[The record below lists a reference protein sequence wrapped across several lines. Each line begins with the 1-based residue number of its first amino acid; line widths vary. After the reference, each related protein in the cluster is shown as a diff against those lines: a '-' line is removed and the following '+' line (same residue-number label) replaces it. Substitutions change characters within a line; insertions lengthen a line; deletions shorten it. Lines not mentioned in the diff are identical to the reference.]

1 MLYAMEDII
10 YFNIS
15 RDGKD
20 LNDYKGVFNIFMLCN
35 KNRVTF
41 HQGNV
46 HYTADSGDFVVWLST
61 KPCDRIDYSDQTDA
75 DVLLVSDY
83 FLDLY
88 RPNQVS
94 DARGYEYQTI
104 NPILHST
111 LTLLARERTILDDDF
126 KNILRHSYTFQGYL
140 GEQIAGTL
148 LRVLLYDLWTFFSQL
163 AMKYRDE
170 RLPSP
175 HFARFLLE
183 TRYNCSKHR
192 DVAWYANKI
201 GVTPKYLT
209 EVSKDAT
216 NRPAGD
222 WIDEYAAIVLRKE
235 LSAENVSL
243 TDLAKE
249 MNFSSLPAF
258 TRYVKRV
265 LGCSP
270 SEFRDSLKKKYVF
283 IKNLSSE

>member
-1 MLYAMEDII
+1 MEDII

-46 HYTADSGDFVVWLST
+46 RYTAESGDFVVWLST

-104 NPILHST
+104 NPILRST
-111 LTLLARERTILDDDF
+111 LTLLARERTILEDDF

-163 AMKYRDE
+163 AMKYQDE
-170 RLPSP
+170 GLPSP

-183 TRYNCSKHR
+183 ARYNCSKHR

-209 EVSKDAT
+209 EISKDAT

-222 WIDEYAAIVLRKE
+222 WIDEYAAIILRKE
-235 LSAENVSL
+235 LSAENLSL

-283 IKNLSSE
+283 FENLPSE

>member
-1 MLYAMEDII
+1 MEDII

-46 HYTADSGDFVVWLST
+46 RYTADSGDFVVWLST

-88 RPNQVS
+88 RPNQVL

-104 NPILHST
+104 NPILYST
-111 LTLLARERTILDDDF
+111 RSSLAREKTILEDDF

-148 LRVLLYDLWTFFSQL
+148 LRVFLYDLWTYFSQL
-163 AMKYRDE
+163 TMKYQDE
-170 RLPSP
+170 RLPSL

-183 TRYNCSKHR
+183 ARYNCSKHR
-192 DVAWYANKI
+192 DVAWYANKV

-222 WIDEYAAIVLRKE
+222 WIDEYAAIILRKE
-235 LSAENVSL
+235 LSAENLSL
-243 TDLAKE
+243 TELAKE

-283 IKNLSSE
+283 IENLPSE

>member
-1 MLYAMEDII
+1 MEDII
-10 YFNIS
+10 YFNTS
-15 RDGKD
+15 RDGKN

-41 HQGNV
+41 HQGDV

-61 KPCDRIDYSDQTDA
+61 KPCDRIEYSDQTDA

-104 NPILHST
+104 NPILYST
-111 LTLLARERTILDDDF
+111 RSSLAREKTILEDDF

-163 AMKYRDE
+163 AMKYQDE
-170 RLPSP
+170 GLPSP

-183 TRYNCSKHR
+183 ARYNCSKHR

-209 EVSKDAT
+209 EISKDAT

-222 WIDEYAAIVLRKE
+222 WIDEYAVIILRKE
-235 LSAENVSL
+235 LSAENLSL
-243 TDLAKE
+243 TELAKE

>member
-1 MLYAMEDII
+1 MEDII

-104 NPILHST
+104 NPILYST
-111 LTLLARERTILDDDF
+111 RSSLAREKTILEDDF

-148 LRVLLYDLWTFFSQL
+148 LRVFLYDLWTYFSQL
-163 AMKYRDE
+163 TMKYQDE
-170 RLPSP
+170 RLPSL

-183 TRYNCSKHR
+183 ARYNCSKHR
-192 DVAWYANKI
+192 DVAWYANKV

-222 WIDEYAAIVLRKE
+222 WIDEYAAIILRKE
-235 LSAENVSL
+235 LSAENLSL
-243 TDLAKE
+243 TELAKE

-283 IKNLSSE
+283 IENLPSE

>member
-1 MLYAMEDII
+1 MEDII

-46 HYTADSGDFVVWLST
+46 RYTAESGDFVVWLST

-94 DARGYEYQTI
+94 DAQGYEYQTI
-104 NPILHST
+104 NPILRST
-111 LTLLARERTILDDDF
+111 LTLLARERTILEDDF

-183 TRYNCSKHR
+183 ARYNCSKHR

-209 EVSKDAT
+209 EISKDAT

-222 WIDEYAAIVLRKE
+222 WIDEYAAIILRKE
-235 LSAENVSL
+235 LSAENLSL
-243 TDLAKE
+243 TELAKE

-283 IKNLSSE
+283 FEKQPSE

>member
-1 MLYAMEDII
+1 MEDII

-46 HYTADSGDFVVWLST
+46 RYTADSGDFVVWLST

-104 NPILHST
+104 NPILRSS
-111 LTLLARERTILDDDF
+111 LTLLARERTILEDDF

-163 AMKYRDE
+163 AMKYQDE
-170 RLPSP
+170 GLPSP

-183 TRYNCSKHR
+183 ARYNCSKHR

-201 GVTPKYLT
+201 RVTPKYLT
-209 EVSKDAT
+209 EISKDAT

-222 WIDEYAAIVLRKE
+222 WIDEYAAIILRKE
-235 LSAENVSL
+235 LSAENLSL
-243 TDLAKE
+243 TELAKE

-283 IKNLSSE
+283 IENLPSE

>member
-1 MLYAMEDII
+1 MEDII

-46 HYTADSGDFVVWLST
+46 RYTADSGDFVVWLST

-104 NPILHST
+104 NPILRSS
-111 LTLLARERTILDDDF
+111 LTLLARERTIVEDDF

-148 LRVLLYDLWTFFSQL
+148 LRVFLYDIWTYFFQL
-163 AMKYRDE
+163 TLKYQDE
-170 RLPSP
+170 GLPSP
-175 HFARFLLE
+175 HFVRFLLDA
-183 TRYNCSKHR
+183 RYNCSKHR
-192 DVAWYANKI
+192 DVAWYANKE

-222 WIDEYAAIVLRKE
+222 WIDEYAAIILRKE
-235 LSAENVSL
+235 LSAENLSL

>member
-1 MLYAMEDII
+1 MEDII

-46 HYTADSGDFVVWLST
+46 RYTADSGDFVVWLST

-104 NPILHST
+104 NPILRSS
-111 LTLLARERTILDDDF
+111 LTLLARERTILEDDF

-163 AMKYRDE
+163 AMKYQDE
-170 RLPSP
+170 GLPSP

-183 TRYNCSKHR
+183 ARYNCSKHR

-209 EVSKDAT
+209 EISKDAT

-222 WIDEYAAIVLRKE
+222 WIDEYAAIILRKE
-235 LSAENVSL
+235 LSAENLSL
-243 TDLAKE
+243 TELAKE

>member
-1 MLYAMEDII
+1 MEDII

-104 NPILHST
+104 NPILYST
-111 LTLLARERTILDDDF
+111 RSSLAREKTILEDDF

-148 LRVLLYDLWTFFSQL
+148 LRVFLYDLWTYFSQL
-163 AMKYRDE
+163 TMKYQDE
-170 RLPSP
+170 RLPSL

-183 TRYNCSKHR
+183 ARYNGSKHR
-192 DVAWYANKI
+192 DVAWYANKV

-222 WIDEYAAIVLRKE
+222 WIDEYAAIILRKE
-235 LSAENVSL
+235 LSAENLSL

-270 SEFRDSLKKKYVF
+270 SEFRDSLRKKYVF
-283 IKNLSSE
+283 IEKRPSE

>member
-1 MLYAMEDII
+1 MEDII

-46 HYTADSGDFVVWLST
+46 RYTADSGDFVVWLST
-61 KPCDRIDYSDQTDA
+61 KACDRIDYSDQTDA

-104 NPILHST
+104 NPILRSS
-111 LTLLARERTILDDDF
+111 LTLLARERTILEDDF

-163 AMKYRDE
+163 AMKYQDE
-170 RLPSP
+170 GLPSP

-183 TRYNCSKHR
+183 ARYNCSKHR

-209 EVSKDAT
+209 EISKDAT

-222 WIDEYAAIVLRKE
+222 WIDEYAAIILRKE
-235 LSAENVSL
+235 LSAENLSL
-243 TDLAKE
+243 TELAKE

-283 IKNLSSE
+283 IENLPSE

>member
-1 MLYAMEDII
+1 MEDII

-88 RPNQVS
+88 RPQQVS

-104 NPILHST
+104 NPILYST
-111 LTLLARERTILDDDF
+111 RSSLAREKTILEDDF

-148 LRVLLYDLWTFFSQL
+148 LRVFLYDLWTYFSQL
-163 AMKYRDE
+163 TMKYQDE
-170 RLPSP
+170 RLPSL

-183 TRYNCSKHR
+183 ARYNCSKHR
-192 DVAWYANKI
+192 DVAWYANKV

-222 WIDEYAAIVLRKE
+222 WIDEYAAIILRKE
-235 LSAENVSL
+235 LSAENLSL

-270 SEFRDSLKKKYVF
+270 SEFRDSLRKKYVF
-283 IKNLSSE
+283 IEKLPSE

>member
-1 MLYAMEDII
+1 MEDII

-41 HQGNV
+41 HQGDV
-46 HYTADSGDFVVWLST
+46 HYTANSGDFVVWLST

-88 RPNQVS
+88 RPNQVL

-104 NPILHST
+104 NPILYST
-111 LTLLARERTILDDDF
+111 RSCLAREKTILEDDF

-148 LRVLLYDLWTFFSQL
+148 LRVFLYDLWTYFSQL
-163 AMKYRDE
+163 TMKYQDE
-170 RLPSP
+170 RLPSL

-183 TRYNCSKHR
+183 ARYNCSKHR
-192 DVAWYANKI
+192 DVAWYANKV

-222 WIDEYAAIVLRKE
+222 WIDEYAAIILRKE
-235 LSAENVSL
+235 LSAENLSL

-270 SEFRDSLKKKYVF
+270 SEFRDSLRKKYVF
-283 IKNLSSE
+283 IEKLPSE

>member
-1 MLYAMEDII
+1 MEDII

-41 HQGNV
+41 HQGDV
-46 HYTADSGDFVVWLST
+46 HYTANSGDFVVWLST

-104 NPILHST
+104 NPILYST
-111 LTLLARERTILDDDF
+111 RSSLAREKTILEDDF

-148 LRVLLYDLWTFFSQL
+148 LRVFLYDLWTYFSQL
-163 AMKYRDE
+163 TMKYQDE
-170 RLPSP
+170 RLPSL

-183 TRYNCSKHR
+183 ARYNCSKHR
-192 DVAWYANKI
+192 DVAWYANKV

-222 WIDEYAAIVLRKE
+222 WIDEYAAIILRKE
-235 LSAENVSL
+235 LSAENLSL

>member
-1 MLYAMEDII
+1 MEDII
-10 YFNIS
+10 YFNTS

-20 LNDYKGVFNIFMLCN
+20 LNNYKGVFNIFMLCN

-104 NPILHST
+104 NPILYST
-111 LTLLARERTILDDDF
+111 RSSLAREKTILEDDF

-148 LRVLLYDLWTFFSQL
+148 LRVFLYDLWTYFSQL
-163 AMKYRDE
+163 TMKYQDE
-170 RLPSP
+170 RLPSL

-183 TRYNCSKHR
+183 ARYNCSKHR
-192 DVAWYANKI
+192 DVAWYANKV

-222 WIDEYAAIVLRKE
+222 WIDEYAAIILRKE
-235 LSAENVSL
+235 LSAENLSL

-270 SEFRDSLKKKYVF
+270 SEFRDSLRKKYVF
-283 IKNLSSE
+283 IEKLPSE

>member
-1 MLYAMEDII
+1 MEDII

-41 HQGNV
+41 HQGDV

-104 NPILHST
+104 NPILYST
-111 LTLLARERTILDDDF
+111 RSSLAREKTILEDDF

-148 LRVLLYDLWTFFSQL
+148 LRVFLYDLWTYFSQL
-163 AMKYRDE
+163 TMKYQDE
-170 RLPSP
+170 RLPSL

-183 TRYNCSKHR
+183 ARYNCSKHR
-192 DVAWYANKI
+192 DVAWYANKV

-222 WIDEYAAIVLRKE
+222 WIDEYAAIILRKE
-235 LSAENVSL
+235 LSAENLSL

-270 SEFRDSLKKKYVF
+270 SEFRDSLRKKYVF
-283 IKNLSSE
+283 IEKLPSE

>member
-1 MLYAMEDII
+1 MEDII

-46 HYTADSGDFVVWLST
+46 RYTAESGDFVVWLST

-104 NPILHST
+104 NPILRSS
-111 LTLLARERTILDDDF
+111 LTLLARERTILEDDF

-163 AMKYRDE
+163 AMKYQDE
-170 RLPSP
+170 GLPSP

-183 TRYNCSKHR
+183 ARYNCSKHR

-209 EVSKDAT
+209 EISKDAT

-222 WIDEYAAIVLRKE
+222 WIDEYAAIILRKE
-235 LSAENVSL
+235 LSAENLSL
-243 TDLAKE
+243 TELAKE

-283 IKNLSSE
+283 IENLPSE

>member
-1 MLYAMEDII
+1 MEDII
-10 YFNIS
+10 YFNTY
-15 RDGKD
+15 RDGKN
-20 LNDYKGVFNIFMLCN
+20 LNDYKGIYNIFMLCN

-41 HQGNV
+41 NHGNV
-46 HYTADSGDFVVWLST
+46 HYPADSGDFVVWPSS
-61 KPCDRIDYSDQTDA
+61 KPCDGIDYSDQMDA

-88 RPNQVS
+88 RPKQVS
-94 DARGYEYQTI
+94 DARGYVYLTN
-104 NPILHST
+104 NPIIRGTVKS
-111 LTLLARERTILDDDF
+111 LAREKTIIENDF
-126 KNILRHSYTFQGYL
+126 INILRHSYTFQEYL

-148 LRVLLYDLWTFFSQL
+148 LRVLLYDIWTYFHQL
-163 AMKYRDE
+163 TMKCQDE
-170 RLPSP
+170 GLPSL

-183 TRYNCSKHR
+183 ARYNCSKHR
-192 DVAWYANKI
+192 DVAWYANKV

-222 WIDEYAAIVLRKE
+222 WIDEYAAIILRKE
-235 LSAENVSL
+235 LSAENLSL

>member
-1 MLYAMEDII
+1 MEDII

-46 HYTADSGDFVVWLST
+46 RYTADSGDFVVWLST

-104 NPILHST
+104 NPILRSS
-111 LTLLARERTILDDDF
+111 LTLLARERTILEDDF

-183 TRYNCSKHR
+183 ARYNCSKHR

-209 EVSKDAT
+209 EISKDAT

-222 WIDEYAAIVLRKE
+222 WIDEYAAIILRKE
-235 LSAENVSL
+235 LSAENLSL
-243 TDLAKE
+243 TELAKE

-283 IKNLSSE
+283 IENLPSE

>member
-1 MLYAMEDII
+1 MEDII
-10 YFNIS
+10 YFNTY
-15 RDGKD
+15 RDGNN
-20 LNDYKGVFNIFMLCN
+20 LNDYMGVYNIFMLCN

-46 HYTADSGDFVVWLST
+46 RYTADSGDFVVWLST

-104 NPILHST
+104 NPILRSS
-111 LTLLARERTILDDDF
+111 LTLLVRERTILEDDF

-183 TRYNCSKHR
+183 ARYNCSKHR

-209 EVSKDAT
+209 EISKDAT

-222 WIDEYAAIVLRKE
+222 WIDEYAAIILRKE
-235 LSAENVSL
+235 LSAENLSL

>member
-1 MLYAMEDII
+1 MEDII
-10 YFNIS
+10 YFNTS
-15 RDGKD
+15 RDGKN

-41 HQGNV
+41 HQGDV

-61 KPCDRIDYSDQTDA
+61 KPCDRIEYSDQTDA

-104 NPILHST
+104 NPILYST
-111 LTLLARERTILDDDF
+111 RSSLAREKTILEDDF

-148 LRVLLYDLWTFFSQL
+148 LRVFLYDLWTYFSQL
-163 AMKYRDE
+163 TMKYQDE
-170 RLPSP
+170 RLPSL

-183 TRYNCSKHR
+183 ARYNCSKHR
-192 DVAWYANKI
+192 DVAWYANKV

-222 WIDEYAAIVLRKE
+222 WIDEYAAIILRKE
-235 LSAENVSL
+235 LSAENLSL

-270 SEFRDSLKKKYVF
+270 SEFRDSLRKKYVF
-283 IKNLSSE
+283 IEKLPSE

>member
-1 MLYAMEDII
+1 MEDII
-10 YFNIS
+10 YFNTY
-15 RDGKD
+15 RDGKN
-20 LNDYKGVFNIFMLCN
+20 LNDYMGVYNIFMLCN
-35 KNRVTF
+35 KDRVTF

-46 HYTADSGDFVVWLST
+46 RYTADSGDFVVWLST

-111 LTLLARERTILDDDF
+111 LTRLARERTILDDDF

-183 TRYNCSKHR
+183 ARYNCSKHR

-216 NRPAGD
+216 NRPAGE
-222 WIDEYAAIVLRKE
+222 WIDEYAAIILRKE

-283 IKNLSSE
+283 VEKLPSE

>member
-1 MLYAMEDII
+1 MEDII
-10 YFNIS
+10 YFNTS

-46 HYTADSGDFVVWLST
+46 RYTADSGDFVVWLST

-104 NPILHST
+104 NPILYST
-111 LTLLARERTILDDDF
+111 RSSLAREKTILEDDF

-148 LRVLLYDLWTFFSQL
+148 LRVLLYDIWTYFSQL
-163 AMKYRDE
+163 TMKYQDE
-170 RLPSP
+170 GLPSL

-183 TRYNCSKHR
+183 ARYNCSKHR
-192 DVAWYANKI
+192 DVAWYANKV

-222 WIDEYAAIVLRKE
+222 WIDEYAAIILRKE
-235 LSAENVSL
+235 LSAENLSL
-243 TDLAKE
+243 TELAKE

-283 IKNLSSE
+283 FEKQPSE

>member
-1 MLYAMEDII
+1 MEDII
-10 YFNIS
+10 YFNTS
-15 RDGKD
+15 RDGKN

-46 HYTADSGDFVVWLST
+46 RYTADSGDFVVWLST

-104 NPILHST
+104 NPILYST
-111 LTLLARERTILDDDF
+111 RSSLAREKTILEDDF

-148 LRVLLYDLWTFFSQL
+148 LRVFLYDLWTYFSQL
-163 AMKYRDE
+163 TMKYQDE
-170 RLPSP
+170 RLPSL

-183 TRYNCSKHR
+183 ARYNCSKHR
-192 DVAWYANKI
+192 DVAWYANKV

-222 WIDEYAAIVLRKE
+222 WIDEYAAIILRKE
-235 LSAENVSL
+235 LSAENLSL

>member
-1 MLYAMEDII
+1 MEDII

-104 NPILHST
+104 NPILYST
-111 LTLLARERTILDDDF
+111 RSSLAREKTILEDDF

-148 LRVLLYDLWTFFSQL
+148 LRVFLYDLWTYFSQL
-163 AMKYRDE
+163 TMKYQDE
-170 RLPSP
+170 RLPSL

-183 TRYNCSKHR
+183 ARYNCSKHR
-192 DVAWYANKI
+192 DVAWYANKV

-222 WIDEYAAIVLRKE
+222 WIDEYAAIILRKE
-235 LSAENVSL
+235 LSAENLSL

-270 SEFRDSLKKKYVF
+270 SEFRDSLRKKYVF
-283 IKNLSSE
+283 IEKLPSE

>member
-1 MLYAMEDII
+1 MEDII

-46 HYTADSGDFVVWLST
+46 RYTADSGDFVVWLST

-104 NPILHST
+104 NPILRSS
-111 LTLLARERTILDDDF
+111 LTLLARERTILEDDF

-163 AMKYRDE
+163 AMKYQDE
-170 RLPSP
+170 GLPSP

-183 TRYNCSKHR
+183 ARYNCSKHR

-209 EVSKDAT
+209 EISKDAT

-283 IKNLSSE
+283 FENLPSE

>member
-1 MLYAMEDII
+1 MEDII

-15 RDGKD
+15 RDGKN

-104 NPILHST
+104 NPILYST
-111 LTLLARERTILDDDF
+111 RSSLAREKTILEDDF

-148 LRVLLYDLWTFFSQL
+148 LRVFLYDLWTYFSQL
-163 AMKYRDE
+163 TMKYQDE
-170 RLPSP
+170 RLPSL

-183 TRYNCSKHR
+183 ARYNCSKHR
-192 DVAWYANKI
+192 DVAWYANKV

-222 WIDEYAAIVLRKE
+222 WIDEYAAIILRKE
-235 LSAENVSL
+235 LSAENLSL

-270 SEFRDSLKKKYVF
+270 SEFRDSLRKKYVF
-283 IKNLSSE
+283 IEKRPSE

>member
-1 MLYAMEDII
+1 MEDII

-46 HYTADSGDFVVWLST
+46 RYTADSGDFVVWLST

-104 NPILHST
+104 NPILRSS
-111 LTLLARERTILDDDF
+111 LTLLARERTILEDDF

-148 LRVLLYDLWTFFSQL
+148 LRVFLYDIWTYFFQL
-163 AMKYRDE
+163 TLKYQDE
-170 RLPSP
+170 GLPSP
-175 HFARFLLE
+175 HFVRFLLDA
-183 TRYNCSKHR
+183 RYNCSKHR
-192 DVAWYANKI
+192 DVAWYANKE

-222 WIDEYAAIVLRKE
+222 WIDEYAAIILRKE
-235 LSAENVSL
+235 LSAENLSL

-283 IKNLSSE
+283 IENLPSE

>member
-1 MLYAMEDII
+1 MEDII

-104 NPILHST
+104 NPILRST
-111 LTLLARERTILDDDF
+111 LTLLARERTILEDDF

-148 LRVLLYDLWTFFSQL
+148 LRVFLYDLWTYFSQL
-163 AMKYRDE
+163 TMKYQDE
-170 RLPSP
+170 RLPSL

-183 TRYNCSKHR
+183 ARYNCSKHR
-192 DVAWYANKI
+192 DVAWYANKV

-222 WIDEYAAIVLRKE
+222 WIDEYAAIILRKE
-235 LSAENVSL
+235 LSAENLSL

-270 SEFRDSLKKKYVF
+270 SEFRDSLKK
-283 IKNLSSE
+283 

>member
-1 MLYAMEDII
+1 MEDII

-104 NPILHST
+104 NPILRST
-111 LTLLARERTILDDDF
+111 LTLLARERTILEDDF

-163 AMKYRDE
+163 AMKYQDE
-170 RLPSP
+170 GLPSP

-183 TRYNCSKHR
+183 ARYNCSKHR

-209 EVSKDAT
+209 EISKDAT

-222 WIDEYAAIVLRKE
+222 WIDEYAAIILRKE
-235 LSAENVSL
+235 LSAENLSL

>member
-1 MLYAMEDII
+1 MEDII

-46 HYTADSGDFVVWLST
+46 RYTAESGDFVVWLST

-104 NPILHST
+104 NPILRST
-111 LTLLARERTILDDDF
+111 LTLLARERTILEDDF

-163 AMKYRDE
+163 AMKYQDE
-170 RLPSP
+170 GLPSP

-183 TRYNCSKHR
+183 ARYNCSKHR

-209 EVSKDAT
+209 EISKDAT

-222 WIDEYAAIVLRKE
+222 WIDEYAAIILRKE
-235 LSAENVSL
+235 LSAENLSL

-283 IKNLSSE
+283 IENLPSE

>member
-1 MLYAMEDII
+1 MEDII
-10 YFNIS
+10 YFNTY
-15 RDGKD
+15 RDGKN
-20 LNDYKGVFNIFMLCN
+20 LNDYKGIYNIFMLCN
-35 KNRVTF
+35 KDRVTF
-41 HQGNV
+41 HHGHV
-46 HYTADSGDFVVWLST
+46 HYMAESGDFVVWLST

-111 LTLLARERTILDDDF
+111 LTRLARERTILDDDF

-183 TRYNCSKHR
+183 ARYNCSKHR

-283 IKNLSSE
+283 FENLPSE

>member
-1 MLYAMEDII
+1 MEDII

-46 HYTADSGDFVVWLST
+46 RYTADSGDFVVWLST

-104 NPILHST
+104 NPILRSS
-111 LTLLARERTILDDDF
+111 LTLLARERTILEDDF

-148 LRVLLYDLWTFFSQL
+148 LRVFLYDIWTYFSQL
-163 AMKYRDE
+163 TMKYQDE
-170 RLPSP
+170 GLPSL

-183 TRYNCSKHR
+183 VRYNCSKHR
-192 DVAWYANKI
+192 DVAWYANKV

-216 NRPAGD
+216 NRPAGE
-222 WIDEYAAIVLRKE
+222 WIDEYAAIILRKE

-249 MNFSSLPAF
+249 MIFSSLPAF

-283 IKNLSSE
+283 VEKLPSE

>member
-1 MLYAMEDII
+1 MEDII

-46 HYTADSGDFVVWLST
+46 RYTADSGDFVVWLST

-104 NPILHST
+104 NPILRST
-111 LTLLARERTILDDDF
+111 LTLLARERTILEDDF

-163 AMKYRDE
+163 AMKYQDE
-170 RLPSP
+170 GLPSP

-183 TRYNCSKHR
+183 ARYNCSKHR

-209 EVSKDAT
+209 EISKDAT

-222 WIDEYAAIVLRKE
+222 WIDEYAAIILRKE
-235 LSAENVSL
+235 LSAENLSL
-243 TDLAKE
+243 TELAKE

-283 IKNLSSE
+283 IENLPSE

>member
-1 MLYAMEDII
+1 MEDII

-46 HYTADSGDFVVWLST
+46 RYTAESGDFVVWLST

-104 NPILHST
+104 NPILRSS
-111 LTLLARERTILDDDF
+111 LTLLARERTILEDDF

-163 AMKYRDE
+163 AMKYQDE
-170 RLPSP
+170 GLPSP

-183 TRYNCSKHR
+183 ARYNCSKHR

-209 EVSKDAT
+209 EISKDAT

-222 WIDEYAAIVLRKE
+222 WIDEYAAIILRKE
-235 LSAENVSL
+235 LSAENLSL

>member
-1 MLYAMEDII
+1 MEDII

-46 HYTADSGDFVVWLST
+46 RYTADSGDFVVWLST

-88 RPNQVS
+88 RPQQVS

-104 NPILHST
+104 NPILRSS
-111 LTLLARERTILDDDF
+111 LTLLARERTILEDDF

-163 AMKYRDE
+163 AMKYQDE
-170 RLPSP
+170 GLPSP

-183 TRYNCSKHR
+183 ARYNCSKHR

-209 EVSKDAT
+209 EISKDAT

-222 WIDEYAAIVLRKE
+222 WIDEYAAIILRKE
-235 LSAENVSL
+235 LSAENLSL

>member
-1 MLYAMEDII
+1 MEDII
-10 YFNIS
+10 YFNTY
-15 RDGKD
+15 RDGKN
-20 LNDYKGVFNIFMLCN
+20 LNDYMGVYNIFMLCN
-35 KNRVTF
+35 KDRVTF

-104 NPILHST
+104 NPIIHST
-111 LTLLARERTILDDDF
+111 LTLLARERTILEDDF

-163 AMKYRDE
+163 AMKYQDE
-170 RLPSP
+170 GLPSP

-183 TRYNCSKHR
+183 ARYNCSKHR

-209 EVSKDAT
+209 EISKDAT

-222 WIDEYAAIVLRKE
+222 WIDEYAAIILRKE
-235 LSAENVSL
+235 LSAENLSL

>member
-1 MLYAMEDII
+1 MEDII

-104 NPILHST
+104 NPILYST
-111 LTLLARERTILDDDF
+111 RSSLAREKTILEDDF

-148 LRVLLYDLWTFFSQL
+148 LRVFLYDLWTYFSQL
-163 AMKYRDE
+163 TMKYQDE
-170 RLPSP
+170 RLPSL

-183 TRYNCSKHR
+183 ARYNCSKHR
-192 DVAWYANKI
+192 DVAWYANKV

-222 WIDEYAAIVLRKE
+222 WIDEYAAIILRKE
-235 LSAENVSL
+235 LSAENLSL
-243 TDLAKE
+243 TELAKE

-270 SEFRDSLKKKYVF
+270 SEFRDSLRKKYVF
-283 IKNLSSE
+283 IEKRPSE

>member
-1 MLYAMEDII
+1 MEDII

-46 HYTADSGDFVVWLST
+46 RYTADSGDFVVWLST

-104 NPILHST
+104 NPILRSS
-111 LTLLARERTILDDDF
+111 LTLLARERTILEDDF

-163 AMKYRDE
+163 AMKYQDE
-170 RLPSP
+170 GLPSP

-183 TRYNCSKHR
+183 ARYNCSKHR

-209 EVSKDAT
+209 EISKDAT

-222 WIDEYAAIVLRKE
+222 WIDEYAAIILRKE
-235 LSAENVSL
+235 LSAENLSL

-270 SEFRDSLKKKYVF
+270 SEFRDSLKNKYVF

>member
-1 MLYAMEDII
+1 MEDII
-10 YFNIS
+10 YFNTS

-46 HYTADSGDFVVWLST
+46 HYTANSGDFVVWLST

-104 NPILHST
+104 NPILYST
-111 LTLLARERTILDDDF
+111 RSSLAREKTILEDDF

-148 LRVLLYDLWTFFSQL
+148 LRVLLYDIWTYFSQL
-163 AMKYRDE
+163 TMKYQDE
-170 RLPSP
+170 GLPSL

-183 TRYNCSKHR
+183 VRYNCSKHR
-192 DVAWYANKI
+192 DVAWYANKV

-222 WIDEYAAIVLRKE
+222 WIDEYAAIILRKE
-235 LSAENVSL
+235 LSAENLSL
-243 TDLAKE
+243 TELAKE

-283 IKNLSSE
+283 FEKQPSE